1 MQFVDFNKKQKRY
14 LQIKLQNGWV
24 LDIEEPNLHTLE
36 QLQKTEKTNDV
47 DDLVTSVEMIINRNK
62 QKRKMKR
69 NDIKVL
75 FTYSDMQLLMESYL
89 QFVQGIQNDPN

>member
-1 MQFVDFNKKQKRY
+1 MPFVDFNKKQKRY
-14 LQIKLQNGWV
+14 LQVKLQNGWV

-69 NDIKVL
+69 NDIKAL

>member
-14 LQIKLQNGWV
+14 LQVKLQNGWV

-69 NDIKVL
+69 NDIKAL

>member
-14 LQIKLQNGWV
+14 MQVKLQNGWV

-75 FTYSDMQLLMESYL
+75 FTYSDMRLLLESYL

>member
-14 LQIKLQNGWV
+14 MQVKMQNGWI

-69 NDIKVL
+69 NDIKTL

>member
-14 LQIKLQNGWV
+14 LQIKLQNGWI

-47 DDLVTSVEMIINRNK
+47 DDLITSVEMIINRNK

-69 NDIKVL
+69 NDIKAL

>member
-1 MQFVDFNKKQKRY
+1 MQFVDFNKKQQRY

-69 NDIKVL
+69 NDIKTL

>member
-14 LQIKLQNGWV
+14 LQVKLQNGWV
-24 LDIEEPNLHTLE
+24 LDIEEPNLYTLE

-69 NDIKVL
+69 NDIKAL

>member
-69 NDIKVL
+69 NDIKTL

>member
-14 LQIKLQNGWV
+14 LQVKLQNGWV

-69 NDIKVL
+69 NDIKTL

>member
-14 LQIKLQNGWV
+14 LQVKLQNDWV

-69 NDIKVL
+69 NDIKAL

>member
-47 DDLVTSVEMIINRNK
+47 YDLITSVEMIINRNK

-69 NDIKVL
+69 NDIKTL

>member
-14 LQIKLQNGWV
+14 LQVKLQNGWV

-36 QLQKTEKTNDV
+36 QLQKTEKTNAV

-69 NDIKVL
+69 NDIKTL

>member
-14 LQIKLQNGWV
+14 MQVKLQNSWV

-75 FTYSDMQLLMESYL
+75 FTYSDMRLLLESYL

>member
-14 LQIKLQNGWV
+14 MQVKLQNGWV

-47 DDLVTSVEMIINRNK
+47 DDLVTSVEMIINHNK

-75 FTYSDMQLLMESYL
+75 FTYSDMRLLLESYL

>member
-14 LQIKLQNGWV
+14 MQVKLQNGWV

>member
-14 LQIKLQNGWV
+14 LQVKLQNGWT

-69 NDIKVL
+69 NDIKAL

>member
-47 DDLVTSVEMIINRNK
+47 DDLITSVEMIINRNK

-69 NDIKVL
+69 NDIKTL

>member
-14 LQIKLQNGWV
+14 LQVKLQNGWV

-75 FTYSDMQLLMESYL
+75 FTYSDMRLLLESYL

>member
-14 LQIKLQNGWV
+14 MQVKLQNSWV

-69 NDIKVL
+69 NDIKTL

>member
-14 LQIKLQNGWV
+14 LQVKLQNGWV

-69 NDIKVL
+69 NDIKAL

-89 QFVQGIQNDPN
+89 QFVQGIQNNPN